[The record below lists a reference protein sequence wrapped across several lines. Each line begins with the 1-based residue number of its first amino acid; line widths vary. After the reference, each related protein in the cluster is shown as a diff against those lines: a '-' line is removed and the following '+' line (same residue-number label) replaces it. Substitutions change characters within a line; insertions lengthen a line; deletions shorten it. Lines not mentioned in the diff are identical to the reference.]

1 MSFARKLKRKGL
13 NKTSCC
19 GKQMYQK
26 EEWSDDDLYEI
37 YVCDRCGK
45 IKKVTKARHSNDS
58 RTDFDRDIQK

>member
-19 GKQMYQK
+19 GKQMYHK
-26 EEWSDDDLYEI
+26 EWSDSDDVQYEV

-45 IKKVTKARHSNDS
+45 IKKVKKNETNL
-58 RTDFDRDIQK
+58 IQ